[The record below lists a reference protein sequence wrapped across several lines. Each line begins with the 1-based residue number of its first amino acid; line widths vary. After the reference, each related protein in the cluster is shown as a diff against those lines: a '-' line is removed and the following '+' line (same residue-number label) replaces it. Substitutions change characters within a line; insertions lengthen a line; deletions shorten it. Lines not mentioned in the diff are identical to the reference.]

1 METVEWK
8 VDNLES
14 IGGLAPVVVG
24 SPQVIETDGGRAVA
38 FDGRGDALVLET
50 NPLAGLSEFSV
61 AVELRPDADGPG
73 EQRFFHVQEDGTE
86 NRVLL
91 ETRLT
96 GDGRWYGDTYIRS
109 GKRSTALNDPGA
121 LHAAG
126 EWHTLALVCTGS
138 VMTQYVDGT
147 EELSWRMAFRPQAA
161 GRTAIGMRINEVHWF
176 KGAIR
181 SVRIVRRADPSSPYH
196 S

>member
-109 GKRSTALNDPGA
+109 GKRSTL
-121 LHAAG
+121 
-126 EWHTLALVCTGS
+126 
-138 VMTQYVDGT
+138 
-147 EELSWRMAFRPQAA
+147 
-161 GRTAIGMRINEVHWF
+161 
-176 KGAIR
+176 
-181 SVRIVRRADPSSPYH
+181 RR
-196 S
+196 